1 MLKKAENLLF
11 FAAVVAALTLAAL
24 PALQEARI
32 SLLAEA
38 EQVLAAVQLE
48 GIVIR
53 PAKISSPEQAATS
66 L

>member
-32 SLLAEA
+32 SQLAGA

-48 GIVIR
+48 PIVIR